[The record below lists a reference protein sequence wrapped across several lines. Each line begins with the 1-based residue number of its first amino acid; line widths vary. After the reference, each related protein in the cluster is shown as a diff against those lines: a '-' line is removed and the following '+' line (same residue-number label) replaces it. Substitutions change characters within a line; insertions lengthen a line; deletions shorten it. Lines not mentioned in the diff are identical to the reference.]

1 VTVHDVARQ
10 GFAKDPAAYERGRPG
25 YPPETIAWLTDRLG
39 LGPGRVVLDV
49 GAGTGKLTRALSGS
63 GARVLA
69 VEPLDQ
75 MRAVLERTAPEAQAL
90 AGTAEALPVTDA
102 TVDAIVVAQAFHW
115 FDTPAA
121 LAEFDR
127 VLRPGGKF
135 ALVWNRRR
143 TEEPLQRAIDEIMEP
158 YHDDSPRHRRSAWR
172 ERLERVGR
180 FVAAEEFELPF
191 EQRLDTAGLV
201 DRVVSTS
208 FIAALDDA
216 TRADVVDRVRRLA
229 EAQSQ
234 PLRLGYV
241 SEVCVYRRLDEAP

>member
-1 VTVHDVARQ
+1 MITVMALHEVARQ

-25 YPPETIAWLTDRLG
+25 YPPETIAWVTDRLG
-39 LGPGRVVLDV
+39 LRPGRVVLDV
-49 GAGTGKLTRALSGS
+49 GAGTGKLTRELITT

-75 MRAVLERTAPEAQAL
+75 MRSVLERTAPDAQAL
-90 AGTAEALPVTDA
+90 AGTAESVPVTDA

-115 FDTPAA
+115 FDTATA

-127 VLRPGGKF
+127 VLRPGGKL

-143 TEEPLQRAIDEIMEP
+143 TEEPLQRAIDEIIQP
-158 YHDDSPRHRRSAWR
+158 YHDDSPSHRRSAWS
-172 ERLERVGR
+172 ERMEHAGR
-180 FVAAEEFELPF
+180 FVPDEQFEFPF
-191 EQRLDTAGLV
+191 EQQLSIEGLV
-201 DRVVSTS
+201 DRVVSIS

-229 EAQSQ
+229 QSRPQ
-234 PLRLGYV
+234 PLRLAYV
-241 SEVCVYRRLDEAP
+241 SEVCVYRRR

>member
-1 VTVHDVARQ
+1 
-10 GFAKDPAAYERGRPG
+10 
-25 YPPETIAWLTDRLG
+25 
-39 LGPGRVVLDV
+39 
-49 GAGTGKLTRALSGS
+49 
-63 GARVLA
+63 VLA

-143 TEEPLQRAIDEIMEP
+143 TEEPLQRAIDEIMQP

-191 EQRLDTAGLV
+191 EQRLDTEGLV

-241 SEVCVYRRLDEAP
+241 SEVCVYRRR